1 MKIASWNVNGV
12 RARLDHVSDWLQ
24 INQPDVLTLQET
36 KVMDEMFP
44 LDAFKPLGYQVN
56 IYGQK
61 SYNGVA
67 VLTKKPLTEIKKGIS
82 GFKDDQTRVIAGT
95 YNGVLIINV

>member
-1 MKIASWNVNGV
+1 MKIASWNVNGI

-44 LDAFKPLGYQVN
+44 LDAFKPLG
-56 IYGQK
+56 
-61 SYNGVA
+61 
-67 VLTKKPLTEIKKGIS
+67 
-82 GFKDDQTRVIAGT
+82 
-95 YNGVLIINV
+95 